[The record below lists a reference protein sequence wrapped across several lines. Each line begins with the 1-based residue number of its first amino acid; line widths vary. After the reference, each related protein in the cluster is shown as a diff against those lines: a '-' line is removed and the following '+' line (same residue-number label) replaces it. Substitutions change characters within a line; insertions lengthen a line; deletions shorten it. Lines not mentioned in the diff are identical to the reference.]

1 MNRVF
6 VITVCRNAAQRIEQ
20 TMLSV
25 LGQTYGNLSY
35 IVIDGGSDD
44 GTERIVG
51 KYASR
56 LSYWCSEPDGGIYDA
71 MNKGLRI
78 ARNLTE
84 AGESAWVNFMN
95 AGDCFS
101 DAEVVSDFFS
111 GSAHYP
117 QGVQVLAGGYHMV
130 DGRNGRK
137 ELFQAGDAD
146 CLPAWMPFCHQAT
159 FMRLD
164 RCRFDTRFKISADY
178 HLFYN
183 LYFTEGRDAFLC
195 KDRTVADFLMDDSTT
210 YSNLR
215 AVRRENLI
223 IKSKRIDWF
232 WIKECAKWLLHLN

>member
-1 MNRVF
+1 MDRVF

-146 CLPAWMPFCHQAT
+146 
-159 FMRLD
+159 
-164 RCRFDTRFKISADY
+164 
-178 HLFYN
+178 
-183 LYFTEGRDAFLC
+183 
-195 KDRTVADFLMDDSTT
+195 
-210 YSNLR
+210 
-215 AVRRENLI
+215 
-223 IKSKRIDWF
+223 
-232 WIKECAKWLLHLN
+232 

>member
-1 MNRVF
+1 MDRVF

-56 LSYWCSEPDGGIYDA
+56 LSYWCSETDGGIYDA
-71 MNKGLRI
+71 MNKGLRL
-78 ARNLTE
+78 ARNLPE